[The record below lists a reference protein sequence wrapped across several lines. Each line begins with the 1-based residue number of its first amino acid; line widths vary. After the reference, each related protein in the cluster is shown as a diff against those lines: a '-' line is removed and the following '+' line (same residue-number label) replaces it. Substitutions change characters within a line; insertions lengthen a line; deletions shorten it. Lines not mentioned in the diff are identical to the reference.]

1 MTMPGSP
8 AEPGGASGSGAAASS
23 SMFADRSLSLDD
35 FVVLNDE
42 IRAFVRAGIPISVG
56 LQGTAS
62 RTDGLLRDVAAR
74 IAGRTAQGSS
84 LPDAIEAEGA
94 AVPAEYRA
102 LLTAGLRTGRLPDV
116 LTSISDLGESVSRLR
131 RQLRLSL
138 IYPTIVFVMAYGLFV
153 GLMLFLVPTFRRS
166 HAIFRTEETAY
177 FRALMAA
184 SDTVGIWGIAVPG
197 GLAVLWALAWLARII
212 TGGRASSMGGLRWL
226 PGARDIAFARFA
238 HVLSLLVKHSV
249 PLPEAVRLSG
259 DASGSGQLRA
269 ASVELARQLESGD
282 SLQTSLTNAHR
293 FPAFL
298 KWLMAIGEQQGS
310 LAKSLHQAANV
321 YEQRALTRL
330 DWFRRVVPTTMVLL
344 FGGLITLTYALSVF
358 IPLTQLLQSLG
369 GVP

>member
-8 AEPGGASGSGAAASS
+8 VEPGGGSGNGAVASVPV
-23 SMFADRSLSLDD
+23 FAGRSLSLDD

-42 IRAFVRAGIPISVG
+42 IRAFVRAGIPICVG
-56 LQGTAS
+56 LHGTAS

-74 IAGRTAQGSS
+74 IADRTAQGSS

-94 AVPAEYRA
+94 AIPSEYRA

-116 LTSISDLGESVSRLR
+116 LASVSELSESVSRLR

-138 IYPTIVFVMAYGLFV
+138 IYPTIVFVMAYGLFI
-153 GLMLFLVPTFRRS
+153 GLMWFFVPTLRQT
-166 HAIFRTEETAY
+166 HEIFRTEETAT
-177 FRALMAA
+177 FRLLMAT

-197 GLAVLWALAWLARII
+197 TLAGLWALGWLARRM
-212 TGGRASSMGGLRWL
+212 TGGRASAIDGLRWL

-259 DASGSGQLRA
+259 DASNSGQLRVA
-269 ASVELARQLESGD
+269 AADLSSRLESGD
-282 SLQTSLTNAHR
+282 SLQMSLTDAPR
-293 FPAFL
+293 FPTFL

-330 DWFRRVVPTTMVLL
+330 DWFRRIVPPTAVLL
-344 FGGLITLTYALSVF
+344 FGGLIALTYALSVF
-358 IPLTQLLQSLG
+358 LPLTQLLQSLG